1 MDYTSRM
8 VALLRELRRERN
20 GAVGDSMRYY
30 GTPYGLNYGVSLP
43 TLRRIARAEA
53 PDHGFARYLYRQD
66 VRELRLAALHI
77 ACPACLTPEEFP
89 AWAAG
94 IVNSEIAEEAAFAL
108 LSRAEAFPVLFSAW
122 IASPDALLQYAALL
136 AAARSP
142 RLTASWVAP
151 AVEAVHRN
159 ATAEATAEATTEATA
174 TATADGAST
183 PVAPDTF
190 VSDASVQEA
199 SSPEVT
205 APVAGASSVDV
216 TPSAA
221 TAPSAAIVSA
231 APGASPASDP
241 HVASPCAA
249 GQQVSCRPAAQH
261 PVPAAR
267 LTAQGA
273 VALLAAVAA
282 QNEENRQAVLRAAG
296 SLGKLPAEDYVHE
309 ELAWRL
315 EA

>member
-8 VALLRELRRERN
+8 VTLLRELRRERN
-20 GAVGDSMRYY
+20 GAVADSMRYY
-30 GTPYGLNYGVSLP
+30 GAPYGLNYGVSLP

-53 PDHGFARYLYRQD
+53 PDHDFARYLYRQD

-77 ACPACLTPEEFP
+77 ACPASLTPEEFP

-108 LSRAEAFPVLFSAW
+108 LSRAEAFPALFSAW
-122 IASPDALLQYAALL
+122 IASHDALLQYAALL

-142 RLTASWVAP
+142 RLTAAWVVS

-159 ATAEATAEATTEATA
+159 ATAEATVETSAEATAA
-174 TATADGAST
+174 AISAGADTS
-183 PVAPDTF
+183 VAPDAL
-190 VSDASVQEA
+190 VADASVQEA

-205 APVAGASSVDV
+205 TPASGASSVDA
-216 TPSAA
+216 TPFAA
-221 TAPSAAIVSA
+221 TASAAAGV
-231 APGASPASDP
+231 SPAAVP
-241 HVASPCAA
+241 HVVSPCAA

-267 LTAQGA
+267 LAAQGA

>member
-20 GAVGDSMRYY
+20 GAVADSMRYY
-30 GTPYGLNYGVSLP
+30 GAPYGLNYGVSLP

-53 PDHGFARYLYRQD
+53 PDHAFARYLYRQD

-108 LSRAEAFPVLFSAW
+108 LGRAEAFPVLFSAW

-159 ATAEATAEATTEATA
+159 ATAEAMTEATA
-174 TATADGAST
+174 AAISAAADTS
-183 PVAPDTF
+183 VAPGAFVFDT
-190 VSDASVQEA
+190 SVTEA
-199 SSPEVT
+199 SSPEVAT
-205 APVAGASSVDV
+205 LAPGNSSVDV

>member
-20 GAVGDSMRYY
+20 GAVADSMRYY

-159 ATAEATAEATTEATA
+159 ATAEAMTEATA
-174 TATADGAST
+174 AAISAATDTS
-183 PVAPDTF
+183 VAPGAF
-190 VSDASVQEA
+190 VSDTSVTEA

-205 APVAGASSVDV
+205 TLAPGDSSVGD

-221 TAPSAAIVSA
+221 TASAAAGV
-231 APGASPASDP
+231 SPAAAL

>member
-20 GAVGDSMRYY
+20 GAVADSMRYY

-77 ACPACLTPEEFP
+77 ACPACFTPEEFP

-108 LSRAEAFPVLFSAW
+108 LSRAEAFPALFSAW

-159 ATAEATAEATTEATA
+159 ATAEATGETPAEATTEARRA
-174 TATADGAST
+174 GR
-183 PVAPDTF
+183 APPPPQF
-190 VSDASVQEA
+190 LPLRIPLLHRVPLSL
-199 SSPEVT
+199 
-205 APVAGASSVDV
+205 
-216 TPSAA
+216 
-221 TAPSAAIVSA
+221 IRLLR
-231 APGASPASDP
+231 
-241 HVASPCAA
+241 
-249 GQQVSCRPAAQH
+249 RP
-261 PVPAAR
+261 
-267 LTAQGA
+267 
-273 VALLAAVAA
+273 LL
-282 QNEENRQAVLRAAG
+282 R
-296 SLGKLPAEDYVHE
+296 KLP
-309 ELAWRL
+309 RL
-315 EA
+315 LPAILPLT

>member
-20 GAVGDSMRYY
+20 GAVADSMRYY

-108 LSRAEAFPVLFSAW
+108 LSRAEAFPALFSAW

-159 ATAEATAEATTEATA
+159 ATAEATVEMPAEAMTEATA
-174 TATADGAST
+174 AADTS
-183 PVAPDTF
+183 VAPGAFVADT
-190 VSDASVQEA
+190 SVTEA

-205 APVAGASSVDV
+205 TPAPGDSSVGD
-216 TPSAA
+216 TH
-221 TAPSAAIVSA
+221 SAAIVSA
-231 APGASPASDP
+231 APGASPAADP

-249 GQQVSCRPAAQH
+249 GQQVSSRPLAQH

-309 ELAWRL
+309 ELTWRL

>member
-20 GAVGDSMRYY
+20 GAVADSMRYY

-77 ACPACLTPEEFP
+77 AC
-89 AWAAG
+89 
-94 IVNSEIAEEAAFAL
+94 
-108 LSRAEAFPVLFSAW
+108 
-122 IASPDALLQYAALL
+122 
-136 AAARSP
+136 
-142 RLTASWVAP
+142 
-151 AVEAVHRN
+151 
-159 ATAEATAEATTEATA
+159 
-174 TATADGAST
+174 
-183 PVAPDTF
+183 
-190 VSDASVQEA
+190 
-199 SSPEVT
+199 
-205 APVAGASSVDV
+205 
-216 TPSAA
+216 
-221 TAPSAAIVSA
+221 
-231 APGASPASDP
+231 
-241 HVASPCAA
+241 
-249 GQQVSCRPAAQH
+249 RPLAQH